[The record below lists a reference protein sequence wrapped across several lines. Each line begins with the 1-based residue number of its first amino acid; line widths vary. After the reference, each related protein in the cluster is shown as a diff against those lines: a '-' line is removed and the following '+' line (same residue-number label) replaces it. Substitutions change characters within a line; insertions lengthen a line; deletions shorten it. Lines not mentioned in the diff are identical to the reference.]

1 MRSLALAVCATAL
14 ATTVA
19 GSAGAQETAAP
30 DYRDNRSSAAA
41 VVESLYNAV
50 ERREYL
56 RAWSYFRDEPDRP
69 TFEDFAAGYADTRH
83 VRLKLGRATGEGA
96 AGSTFYSVPAAIEAE
111 TDKGR
116 QVYVGCYELRLV
128 QPGVQITPP
137 FRPLGIVKAKLEP
150 SATSFADAVGL
161 CPAKGLP

>member
-1 MRSLALAVCATAL
+1 MRSLALAVRAAVIAVAITAP
-14 ATTVA
+14 
-19 GSAGAQETAAP
+19 AGAQETAPP
-30 DYRDNRSSAAA
+30 DYRDDRSSAET
-41 VVESLYNAV
+41 VIESLYNAV

-69 TFEDFAAGYADTRH
+69 TFEAFAAGYADTRH

-111 TDKGR
+111 TDRGR

-150 SATSFADAVGL
+150 SAASFADAAGT